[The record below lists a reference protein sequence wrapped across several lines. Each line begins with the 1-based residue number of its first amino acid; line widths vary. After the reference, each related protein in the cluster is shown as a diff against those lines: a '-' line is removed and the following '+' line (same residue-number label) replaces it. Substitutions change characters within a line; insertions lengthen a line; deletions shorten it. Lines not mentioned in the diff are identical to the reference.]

1 MSDPVGIAIIDKP
14 SGMTSHDVVAR
25 CRKVFGTRKVGHCG
39 TLDPSATGVLV
50 LGVGRATKLLNY
62 LTGQNKTY
70 EATIV
75 FGTNTSTLDADGEA
89 VATFDMSGL
98 DEAAV
103 RAAVDGLTGDIMQ
116 VPPMV
121 SAIKIDG
128 RRLHELAREGIEVD
142 RPSRPVHIGRFEIS
156 VTDDPLVYRAIV
168 DCSSGTYIRSLAQD
182 LGTALGGGAHI
193 GSLRRTRL
201 GAFNIDEAHGIED
214 AVLLPAIEGL
224 RHLPHFEV
232 TTDVATAF
240 KGGKV
245 LDDAQTGY
253 SGGSRI
259 AVAVDADG
267 AIVAVVER
275 HGARSLRPAVPF
287 L

>member
-201 GAFNIDEAHGIED
+201 GAFNIDEAHGIAD

>member
-103 RAAVDGLTGDIMQ
+103 RAAADGLTGDIMQ

>member
-1 MSDPVGIAIIDKP
+1 
-14 SGMTSHDVVAR
+14 
-25 CRKVFGTRKVGHCG
+25 
-39 TLDPSATGVLV
+39 
-50 LGVGRATKLLNY
+50 
-62 LTGQNKTY
+62 
-70 EATIV
+70 
-75 FGTNTSTLDADGEA
+75 
-89 VATFDMSGL
+89 MSGL

-103 RAAVDGLTGDIMQ
+103 RAAADGLTGDIMQ

-201 GAFNIDEAHGIED
+201 GAFNIDEAHGIAD

-253 SGGSRI
+253 SGGSRT

>member
-103 RAAVDGLTGDIMQ
+103 RAAADGLTGDIMQ

-142 RPSRPVHIGRFEIS
+142 RPSRPVHIGRFEIA

-201 GAFNIDEAHGIED
+201 GAFNIDEAHGIEG

-253 SGGSRI
+253 SGGSRT

>member
-103 RAAVDGLTGDIMQ
+103 RAAADGLTGDIMQ

-201 GAFNIDEAHGIED
+201 GAFNIDEAHGIAD

-253 SGGSRI
+253 SGGSRT

>member
-103 RAAVDGLTGDIMQ
+103 RAAADGLTGDIMQ

-253 SGGSRI
+253 SGGTRI

>member
-103 RAAVDGLTGDIMQ
+103 RAAADGLTGDIMQ

-201 GAFNIDEAHGIED
+201 GAFNIDEAHGIEG

-253 SGGSRI
+253 SGGSRT